1 MRNQPCGLPAA
12 GTHAAQASRPT
23 PDSCRPELRRS
34 LRPLRVF
41 GADFGYNIRTMD
53 RSRAHGLRVLGY
65 LLQGGISGLSASE
78 QAVYLRL
85 VWLCGLR
92 PGTCRCGVERLV
104 AWTGLSRTTVLSALR
119 RLRDRGLLRSYTR
132 EPKRETAWLV
142 EVPEPALPGL
152 PEGLQEEALHPG
164 GWLVDRLDPE
174 DLELARSLVDS
185 LAPSR
190 REELEREATEQ
201 FGDLDPE
208 ELQKAVLE
216 LVARRSFGP
225 ARLGKYGL

>member
-1 MRNQPCGLPAA
+1 MSPRGPSAA
-12 GTHAAQASRPT
+12 GTPAAQASRPT
-23 PDSCRPELRRS
+23 PGSCRPELRRS

-41 GADFGYNIRTMD
+41 GTDFGYNIRTMD

-65 LLQGGISGLSASE
+65 LLQGGMSSLSASE

-92 PGTCRCGVERLV
+92 SGTCRCGVERLV

-119 RLRDRGLLRSYTR
+119 RLRDRGLLRPYTR

-152 PEGLQEEALHPG
+152 PEGLQEAQRPA
-164 GWLVDRLDPE
+164 GWLVDRMDPE
-174 DLELARSLVDS
+174 DLELALGLLDS
-185 LAPSR
+185 LPPSR
-190 REELEREATEQ
+190 REELEREVVEQ

>member
-1 MRNQPCGLPAA
+1 LSMPFFDSSPTLRTEPGP
-12 GTHAAQASRPT
+12 GT
-23 PDSCRPELRRS
+23 
-34 LRPLRVF
+34 
-41 GADFGYNIRTMD
+41 
-53 RSRAHGLRVLGY
+53 RALRVLRH
-65 LLQGGISGLSASE
+65 LLRGGISGLSASE

-85 VWLCGLR
+85 R
-92 PGTCRCGVERLV
+92 SGTCRCGVERLV

-119 RLRDRGLLRSYTR
+119 RLRDRGLLRPYPR

-152 PEGLQEEALHPG
+152 PEGLQEEQRPAA
-164 GWLVDRLDPE
+164 WLADRMDPE
-174 DLELARSLVDS
+174 DLELARGLLDS
-185 LAPSR
+185 LSPSR
-190 REELEREATEQ
+190 REELEREAVEQ

-225 ARLGKYGL
+225 DRLRRNEGQ

>member
-1 MRNQPCGLPAA
+1 M
-12 GTHAAQASRPT
+12 
-23 PDSCRPELRRS
+23 
-34 LRPLRVF
+34 RPLRVF
-41 GADFGYNIRTMD
+41 GTDFGYNIRTMD
-53 RSRAHGLRVLGY
+53 RTRAHGLRVLGY
-65 LLQGGISGLSASE
+65 LLQGGMSSLSASE

-92 PGTCRCGVERLV
+92 PGTCRCGLERLV

-119 RLRDRGLLRSYTR
+119 RLRDRGLIRPYTR

-152 PEGLQEEALHPG
+152 PEGLREEQRPA
-164 GWLVDRLDPE
+164 GWLADRMDPE
-174 DLELARSLVDS
+174 DLELARGLLDS
-185 LAPSR
+185 LPPSR
-190 REELEREATEQ
+190 REELEREVVEQ

>member
-1 MRNQPCGLPAA
+1 
-12 GTHAAQASRPT
+12 
-23 PDSCRPELRRS
+23 
-34 LRPLRVF
+34 
-41 GADFGYNIRTMD
+41 MD
-53 RSRAHGLRVLGY
+53 QSRAHGLRVLGY
-65 LLQGGISGLSASE
+65 LLQGGMSSLSASE

-92 PGTCRCGVERLV
+92 SGTCRCGVERLV
-104 AWTGLSRTTVLSALR
+104 AWTGLSRTTVLITLR
-119 RLRDRGLLRSYTR
+119 RLRDRGLIRPYTR

-152 PEGLQEEALHPG
+152 PEGLQEAQRPA
-164 GWLVDRLDPE
+164 GWLADRMDPE
-174 DLELARSLVDS
+174 DLDLARGLLDS
-185 LAPSR
+185 LPPSR

>member
-1 MRNQPCGLPAA
+1 
-12 GTHAAQASRPT
+12 
-23 PDSCRPELRRS
+23 
-34 LRPLRVF
+34 
-41 GADFGYNIRTMD
+41 MD

-65 LLQGGISGLSASE
+65 LLQGGISSLSASE

-92 PGTCRCGVERLV
+92 SGTCRCGVERLV

-119 RLRDRGLLRSYTR
+119 RLRDRGLIRPYTR

-152 PEGLQEEALHPG
+152 PEGLQEAQRPA
-164 GWLVDRLDPE
+164 GWLVDRMDPE
-174 DLELARSLVDS
+174 DLELARGLLDS
-185 LAPSR
+185 LPPSR
-190 REELEREATEQ
+190 REELEREAAEQ
-201 FGDLDPE
+201 FGDLGPG
-208 ELQKAVLE
+208 ELEKAVLE
-216 LVARRSFGP
+216 LLARRSFGP

>member
-1 MRNQPCGLPAA
+1 
-12 GTHAAQASRPT
+12 
-23 PDSCRPELRRS
+23 

-65 LLQGGISGLSASE
+65 LLQGGMSSLSASE

-92 PGTCRCGVERLV
+92 SGTCRCGVERLV

-119 RLRDRGLLRSYTR
+119 RLRDRGLIRPYTR

-142 EVPEPALPGL
+142 EVPNRPCPASRKACRKRSGP
-152 PEGLQEEALHPG
+152 PG
-164 GWLVDRLDPE
+164 GL
-174 DLELARSLVDS
+174 
-185 LAPSR
+185 
-190 REELEREATEQ
+190 
-201 FGDLDPE
+201 
-208 ELQKAVLE
+208 
-216 LVARRSFGP
+216 
-225 ARLGKYGL
+225 